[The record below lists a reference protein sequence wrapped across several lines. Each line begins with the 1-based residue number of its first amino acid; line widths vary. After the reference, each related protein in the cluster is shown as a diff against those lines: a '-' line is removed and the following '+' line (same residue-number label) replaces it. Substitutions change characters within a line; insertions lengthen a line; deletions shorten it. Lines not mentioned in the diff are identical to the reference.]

1 LTREQWVVCSGGH
14 LKQMGHWHAISGDK
28 SRENFYF
35 QERNAKEKGQRLKD
49 FFFSSTKPYSA

>member
-1 LTREQWVVCSGGH
+1 MVCSGGH

-28 SRENFYF
+28 SRENFYS